1 VSVKDASF
9 FVLYLSLNRL
19 YPLYPMRLVSCFLL
33 VVFFTVCATA
43 QSRKIQFVHNSV
55 DPIISSVNV
64 FWNDSLL
71 IEGLNYKT
79 ASSFIELPSWSG
91 AAIDRIYFT
100 EAQLL
105 DTASSFY
112 SWNLPQNDG
121 VYQAVL
127 NGALISFGTTQQQ
140 FIHIDLS
147 SDVRINA
154 SNPNAVEIRFHHG
167 VDDAPAIDI
176 GESSTIIPTLWAN
189 NISYS
194 QFSTYTEITD
204 SIYRVGLFDIES
216 IILFRAYAAYFNQ
229 SQFIGNAYSLI
240 LSGLSGT
247 DFIDTDLELS
257 LYRVGPEGGPFVE
270 LPPVSVLDTA
280 RIQVIHAASD
290 PTLSTVDVYINNQ
303 KLLDDFDVFE
313 AAPFINIP
321 GNRNL
326 WLSVNS
332 TNSSDTTGSFLRSY
346 LNFPVDRHIVVL
358 SGHNAP
364 QNFNPGKP
372 LQWNI
377 KSNAREQALDADDTD
392 LIFFHAGTDLEPVN
406 VRAFEPVLSSL
417 ESEISYAQFSPSG
430 YIGIPPFNYGL
441 HLRSVQSGLNLC
453 STVLPFQDLGFTGKS
468 VVAVL
473 GGYRNMQQ
481 NQNGEPLNVWF
492 ADADGGPMVSGQLV
506 TSIHEAFEMPE
517 LSIFPNPSK
526 GSFSIT
532 GVNDEKEAAALEIY
546 SMQGKL
552 IWRGSTNQ
560 AEAGQV
566 TTLSPGIYTLRVT
579 TMGTAV
585 CRSLVIIP

>member
-1 VSVKDASF
+1 MRSV
-9 FVLYLSLNRL
+9 N
-19 YPLYPMRLVSCFLL
+19 CFLFIL
-33 VVFFTVCATA
+33 LFSVCVKA

-64 FWNDSLL
+64 FWNDSL
-71 IEGLNYKT
+71 IIQGFNYQT

-100 EAQLL
+100 EAQYT

-112 SWNLPQNDG
+112 FWNLPQNDG

-140 FIHIDLS
+140 FIHIDVS
-147 SDVRINA
+147 SNVRIASSNA
-154 SNPNAVEIRFHHG
+154 NAAEIRFHHG

-176 GESSTIIPTLWAN
+176 GESSTIIPTLWAD
-189 NISYS
+189 NIGYG

-204 SIYRVGLFDIES
+204 SIYRVGLFDTES

-280 RIQVIHAASD
+280 RIQIIHAAND
-290 PTLSTVDVYINNQ
+290 PALNSVDVYINNQ
-303 KLLDDFDVFE
+303 KILDDFDVFE
-313 AAPFINIP
+313 ASPFINIP

-326 WLSVNS
+326 WLSVNAG
-332 TNSSDTTGSFLRSY
+332 NSNDTTGSFLRSF
-346 LNFPVDRHIVVL
+346 LNFPVDRHIIVL
-358 SGHNAP
+358 SGHDTP
-364 QNFNPGKP
+364 QNFNPAKP

-406 VRAFEPVLSSL
+406 VRAFEPVLSLL

-430 YIGIPPFNYGL
+430 YISIPPFNYGL
-441 HLRSVQSGLNLC
+441 HLRSVQSGLDLC
-453 STVLPFQDLGFTGKS
+453 STQLPFQDLNYAGKS
-468 VVAVL
+468 VVAIL
-473 GGYRNMQQ
+473 GGYRNTQQ
-481 NQNGEPLNVWF
+481 NQNGEALNIWF
-492 ADADGGPMVSGQLV
+492 ADADGGPMVSGQIV
-506 TSIHEAFEMPE
+506 TSIHDFSASGA
-517 LSIFPNPSK
+517 LSIFPNPSN
-526 GSFSIT
+526 GNFSIS
-532 GVNDEKEAAALEIY
+532 GLSEATETTDLEIFNFH
-546 SMQGKL
+546 GNLVWCGNAK
-552 IWRGSTNQ
+552 Q
-560 AEAGQV
+560 AYAGQA
-566 TTLSPGIYTLRVT
+566 SAIPPGMYTLRIT
-579 TMGTAV
+579 TTEAVV
-585 CRSLVIIP
+585 CRTLVIIP

>member
-1 VSVKDASF
+1 
-9 FVLYLSLNRL
+9 
-19 YPLYPMRLVSCFLL
+19 M
-33 VVFFTVCATA
+33 
-43 QSRKIQFVHNSV
+43 
-55 DPIISSVNV
+55 
-64 FWNDSLL
+64 
-71 IEGLNYKT
+71 IEGLNYQT
-79 ASSFIELPSWSG
+79 ASAFIELPSWSG

-100 EAQLL
+100 SELGT
-105 DTASSFY
+105 DTSEMFY

-147 SDVRINA
+147 SNVRITA

-176 GESSTIIPTLWAN
+176 GESSTIIPTLWADD
-189 NISYS
+189 IAYS
-194 QFSTYTEITD
+194 EFSPYTEIND
-204 SIYRVGLFDIES
+204 SIYRVGLFDTES

-229 SQFIGNAYSLI
+229 SQFIGNAYSLF

-247 DFIDTDLELS
+247 DFIDSEYELS

-280 RIQVIHAASD
+280 RIQIIHAAND
-290 PTLSTVDVYINNQ
+290 PTLSTVDIYINNE
-303 KLLDDFDVFE
+303 KFLDDFDAFE
-313 AAPFINIP
+313 ASSFINIP

-326 WLSVNS
+326 WLSI
-332 TNSSDTTGSFLRSY
+332 NSSTSNDTTGSYLRSY

-358 SGHNAP
+358 SGHHTP

-377 KSNAREQALDADDTD
+377 KSEAREQALDAEDTD

-430 YIGIPPFNYGL
+430 YIEIPPFNYGL
-441 HLRSVQSGLNLC
+441 HLRSVQSGLDLC
-453 STVLPFQDLGFTGKS
+453 STVLPFQDLGFAGKS
-468 VVAVL
+468 VVAIL
-473 GGYRNMQQ
+473 GGYRNASQ
-481 NQNGEPLNVWF
+481 NQNGEALNIWF

-506 TSIHEAFEMPE
+506 TSIYDASEMVE
-517 LSIFPNPSK
+517 LSVFPNPSN
-526 GSFSIT
+526 GNFSISGFEST
-532 GVNDEKEAAALEIY
+532 KDVAGLEIFNVNGNLVW
-546 SMQGKL
+546 SGN
-552 IWRGSTNQ
+552 TNQ
-560 AEAGQV
+560 ANVGQGP
-566 TTLSPGIYTLRVT
+566 TLMPGIYTLRIT
-579 TMGTAV
+579 SNGAAV
-585 CRSLVIIP
+585 FRNLVIIPQ

>member
-1 VSVKDASF
+1 
-9 FVLYLSLNRL
+9 
-19 YPLYPMRLVSCFLL
+19 M
-33 VVFFTVCATA
+33 VCAQA

-71 IEGLNYKT
+71 IEGFNYQS
-79 ASSFIELPSWSG
+79 ASSFIELPSWNG

-100 EAQLL
+100 EAQYT
-105 DTASSFY
+105 DTVASFY

-140 FIHIDLS
+140 FIHIDVS
-147 SDVRINA
+147 SNVRIASSNA
-154 SNPNAVEIRFHHG
+154 NAAEIRFHHG

-189 NISYS
+189 DIAYG
-194 QFSTYTEITD
+194 QFSAYTEITD
-204 SIYRVGLFDIES
+204 SIYRVGLFDTES

-270 LPPVSVLDTA
+270 LPSVSVLDTA
-280 RIQVIHAASD
+280 RIQIIHAAND
-290 PTLSTVDVYINNQ
+290 PALNSVDVYINNQ
-303 KLLDDFDVFE
+303 KILDDFNVFE
-313 AAPFINIP
+313 ASPFINIP

-326 WLSVNS
+326 WLSVNAG
-332 TNSSDTTGSFLRSY
+332 NSNDTTGSFLRSF
-346 LNFPVDRHIVVL
+346 LNFPVDRHILVL
-358 SGHNAP
+358 SGHDTP
-364 QNFNPGKP
+364 QNFNPPKP

-406 VRAFEPVLSSL
+406 VRAFEPVLTSL

-441 HLRSVQSGLNLC
+441 HLRSVQSGVDVC
-453 STVLPFQDLGFTGKS
+453 STELPFQDLGYAGKS
-468 VVAVL
+468 VVAIL
-473 GGYRNMQQ
+473 SGYRNPQQ
-481 NQNGEPLNVWF
+481 NQNGEILNIWF
-492 ADADGGPMVSGQLV
+492 ADADGGPMVSGQIV
-506 TSIHEAFEMPE
+506 TSVNDISDSPA

-526 GSFSIT
+526 GNFSIS
-532 GVNDEKEAAALEIY
+532 GLSEANETAVLEIFTV
-546 SMQGKL
+546 QGNL
-552 IWRGSTNQ
+552 VWRGNPK
-560 AEAGQV
+560 QV
-566 TTLSPGIYTLRVT
+566 QFGPVSAITPGIYTLRIT
-579 TMGTAV
+579 TTDAAV